1 MTLILTV
8 KDQFLRELGKHF
20 EPKLNMN
27 KRIQIVSDLQMFK
40 AKEDKAVL
48 AQLRGTAPEYFTVYL
63 DNEFISSFTAQ
74 QTPSQALLSFWKGLK
89 EKYKAGAVRL
99 TPPELRIEQKTEKK
113 DPLKDVKAD
122 TKERK
127 MAKEIVARVN
137 KGN

>member
-1 MTLILTV
+1 MSLLV
-8 KDQFLRELGKHF
+8 H
-20 EPKLNMN
+20 
-27 KRIQIVSDLQMFK
+27 LQ
-40 AKEDKAVL
+40 
-48 AQLRGTAPEYFTVYL
+48 
-63 DNEFISSFTAQ
+63 
-74 QTPSQALLSFWKGLK
+74 LSFWKGLK